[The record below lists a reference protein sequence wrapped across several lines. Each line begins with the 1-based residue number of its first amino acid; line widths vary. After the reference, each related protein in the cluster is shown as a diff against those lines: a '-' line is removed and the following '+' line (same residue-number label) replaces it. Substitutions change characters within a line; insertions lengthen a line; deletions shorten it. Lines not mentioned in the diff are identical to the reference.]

1 MTNWGHSPS
10 SLQMSTGQGVD
21 SHSSPSSPDPYM
33 SKELEDTIIPV
44 TREEDTM
51 IHTPTT
57 IRANGTPLAPN
68 TPGEMPIH
76 PAEELFTFP
85 VGAQPTDDHPIF
97 CDCPPDPE
105 IPLKIDIRL
114 LSLQEILRHPI
125 EVARQVT
132 LIEHDRLCAITREE
146 LMQRSGLVPK
156 PKPDPSVSPSLNPED
171 GGIKRVADTFNQLSK
186 WVIHNILQYSQ
197 EEDRGWVI
205 QQFVVTAHHC
215 LMYRNFS
222 STWAI
227 VAGLNS
233 HPIRRLDRTWEVC
246 LYTV

>member
-10 SLQMSTGQGVD
+10 SLQMSTGQGGG
-21 SHSSPSSPDPYM
+21 SRSSPSSPDPYM
-33 SKELEDTIIPV
+33 SKELEDTIMPI

-57 IRANGTPLAPN
+57 VRANGTPLAPI
-68 TPGEMPIH
+68 TPSTQPV
-76 PAEELFTFP
+76 EELFTFP
-85 VGAQPTDDHPIF
+85 VGAQPTDDHPMF

-105 IPLKIDIRL
+105 IPLNIDVAL

-132 LIEHDRLCAITREE
+132 LIEHDRLCAISREE
-146 LMQRSGLVPK
+146 LMKRASLVPK
-156 PKPDPSVSPSLNPED
+156 PKTDSDYSPSIGSTAEE
-171 GGIKRVADTFNQLSK
+171 GGVKRLADTFNQISK
-186 WVIHNILQYSQ
+186 WVIHSILQYTQ

-205 QQFVVTAHHC
+205 QQFIVTAHHC

-233 HPIRRLDRTWEVC
+233 HPIRRLERTWEVC
-246 LYTV
+246 CN